1 MSFGRFAKQ
10 QQHKITNS
18 TTMPRTLHKVEA
30 DTQAAPPSN
39 KPNRSEVLT
48 QKRAADTAAGK
59 KGKNAETE
67 NKKEAS
73 KKKKGAKSKT
83 TKEAGKKK
91 PKKDANMP
99 KGAKSAYFFYQD
111 EKAATLKAK
120 TPGSFDPSPVN
131 TNTSAQQRCMISY
144 NKHLSPFG
152 SSTLFP
158 YSVHD
163 FCFGFLFSFVRFFL
177 FCSFFRS

>member
-1 MSFGRFAKQ
+1 MGGDGAGKAEDEDIKKGRLSFGRFAKQ

-30 DTQAAPPSN
+30 DTQAAPSTN

-59 KGKNAETE
+59 KGKSAETE
-67 NKKEAS
+67 NKKEAA
-73 KKKKGAKSKT
+73 KKKGAKSKT
-83 TKEAGKKK
+83 KKEAGKKK
-91 PKKDANMP
+91 PKKDVNMP

-120 TPGSFDPSPVN
+120 IPGS
-131 TNTSAQQRCMISY
+131 
-144 NKHLSPFG
+144 
-152 SSTLFP
+152 
-158 YSVHD
+158 
-163 FCFGFLFSFVRFFL
+163 
-177 FCSFFRS
+177 